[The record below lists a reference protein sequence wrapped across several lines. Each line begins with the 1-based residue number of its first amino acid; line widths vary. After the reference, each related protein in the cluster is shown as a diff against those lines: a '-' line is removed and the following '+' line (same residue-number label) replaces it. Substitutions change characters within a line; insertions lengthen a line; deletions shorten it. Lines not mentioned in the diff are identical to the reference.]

1 MIKLRVACSGVSL
14 IFSNP
19 LEKKILLTSL
29 YSTITNMHT
38 ALLECG
44 VIFILVRRAYDL
56 LVSGWNNFKN
66 PWRFWGRE
74 MGYLLPLA
82 ILYFTLY

>member
-1 MIKLRVACSGVSL
+1 MLRVSL

-19 LEKKILLTSL
+19 LEKKFLLTSS

-38 ALLECG
+38 ALLEYG
-44 VIFILVRRAYDL
+44 VIFILVARAYDL
-56 LVSGWNNFKN
+56 LVSSWNNFIT

-74 MGYLLPLA
+74 MGYLLPLVL
-82 ILYFTLY
+82 LYFTLY